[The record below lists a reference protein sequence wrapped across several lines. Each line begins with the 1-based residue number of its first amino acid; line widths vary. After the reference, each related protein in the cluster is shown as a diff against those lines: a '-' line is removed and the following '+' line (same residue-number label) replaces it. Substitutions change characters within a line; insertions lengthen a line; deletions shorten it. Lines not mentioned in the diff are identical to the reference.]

1 MKKLIIILALAMPM
15 LAGAQKYGHVNTQ
28 ELFQLMPELK
38 MVQGKLD
45 SLNKQYETL
54 LMQMQEEYRTKLQD
68 YQNQQATLPDVIKQS
83 KEDELVSMQERLQ
96 ATYQTAQQDV
106 DQKQREWI
114 APIHEKMAKAI
125 QKVGADK
132 GFTYIFDTAATL
144 YVGTDATDVMPDVKK
159 ELGIK

>member
-15 LAGAQKYGHVNTQ
+15 LASAQKFGHVNTQ

-38 MVQGKLD
+38 GIQTQLD
-45 SLNKQYETL
+45 SLNKQYEAL
-54 LMQMQEEYRTKLQD
+54 LMTMQDEYQKKVQD
-68 YQNQQATLPDVIKQS
+68 YQAKQATMSDAIKQIQ
-83 KEDELVSMQERLQ
+83 EEEIYSMQQRIQ
-96 ATYQTAQQDV
+96 TTYQTAQQDV
-106 DQKQREWI
+106 EQKQREWI

-132 GFTYIFDTAATL
+132 GYTYVFDSAATL
-144 YVGTDATDVMPDVKK
+144 YIGADASDLMADVKK

>member
-15 LAGAQKYGHVNTQ
+15 LANAQKYGHVNTQ

-38 MVQGKLD
+38 TVQGKLD

-144 YVGTDATDVMPDVKK
+144 YVGTDAIDAMPDVKK

>member
-144 YVGTDATDVMPDVKK
+144 YVGTDATDVMSDVKK